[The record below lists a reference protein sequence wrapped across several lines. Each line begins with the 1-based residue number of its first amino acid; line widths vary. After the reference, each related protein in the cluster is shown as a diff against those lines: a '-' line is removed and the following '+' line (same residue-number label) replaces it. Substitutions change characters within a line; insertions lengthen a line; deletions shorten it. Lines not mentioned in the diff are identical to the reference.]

1 MRGVAATPAGRPW
14 YPSHSGYVHAATR
27 EVILNHI
34 ILYRSRFLTAAFI
47 VATLL
52 LGSPPTSAQGQ
63 KTQISFQV
71 SAANT
76 KYTQRLTVDVG
87 DYPGHTVTL
96 YEIHRTFPANAPQF
110 AGQSVK
116 DSWSRGTAD
125 IASGNGPV
133 GGYVVFNLESGDKV
147 FGTFSGTEQSM
158 ASSDRRAVTGNVA
171 LTGGTG
177 KLRGIRGNLHV
188 SLISDA
194 KGFNEA
200 KYDGEY
206 WLEQ

>member
-1 MRGVAATPAGRPW
+1 
-14 YPSHSGYVHAATR
+14 
-27 EVILNHI
+27 LNHT
-34 ILYRSRFLTAAFI
+34 ILYRSRFLTVAFI

-125 IASGNGPV
+125 VASGNGPV
-133 GGYVVFNLESGDKV
+133 GGYAVFNLENGDKIL
-147 FGTFSGTEQSM
+147 GTFYGSQQSM
-158 ASSDRRAVTGNVA
+158 AGSDRRALTGNVA

-194 KGFNEA
+194 SGFNEA